1 MDSEKSKGE
10 LQRDYY
16 AAVNGIV
23 EDVRE
28 AITAG
33 DVPEEEWSDRVH
45 EAVDNSEWVI
55 YTWRNMEVLRISQHD
70 DAYLELGIDALD
82 FKHGI
87 PWAQLAY
94 AAMLEDVTEAYH
106 RHSSSLE
113 RLKGETCGRA

>member
-10 LQRDYY
+10 LQRDYF

-28 AITAG
+28 AIPAG
-33 DVPEEEWSDRVH
+33 DLPEDEWSDRVQEAID
-45 EAVDNSEWVI
+45 EAVDSSEWVI

-87 PWAQLAY
+87 PWNQLAY

-106 RHSSSLE
+106 RHPSH
-113 RLKGETCGRA
+113 